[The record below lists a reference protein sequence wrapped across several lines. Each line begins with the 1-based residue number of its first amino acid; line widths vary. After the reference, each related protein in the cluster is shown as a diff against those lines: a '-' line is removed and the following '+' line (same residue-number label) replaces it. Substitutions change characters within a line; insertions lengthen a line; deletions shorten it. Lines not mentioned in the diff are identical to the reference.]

1 MEIAWAQSY
10 MWIRGLS
17 PCGVEGV
24 LSPKDKAPGHG
35 LKGKAIPEADEV
47 FVSRINFNG
56 IFCISA

>member
-1 MEIAWAQSY
+1 